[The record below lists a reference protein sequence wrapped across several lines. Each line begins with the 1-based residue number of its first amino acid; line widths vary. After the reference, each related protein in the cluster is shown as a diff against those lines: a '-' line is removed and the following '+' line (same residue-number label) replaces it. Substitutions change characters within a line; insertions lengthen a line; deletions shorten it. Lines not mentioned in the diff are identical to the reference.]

1 MTALEA
7 VRRLLELA
15 DPFAARYLDLT
26 AELHTLRNLAERC
39 CHDLPAIAAELERA
53 GLNPAV
59 WRIE

>member
-39 CHDLPAIAAELERA
+39 RHDLPAIAAELERLA
-53 GLNPAV
+53 DGAAV
-59 WRIE
+59 WRTE